1 MDKQPLKPESTRKT
15 RNGMAQG
22 LLIGVAIGV
31 AMGLALDSIAI
42 GMGVGLGIGAALG
55 AAFSEDS
62 PSAQDEMLRAERR
75 PLLIA
80 ALSVLFG
87 IMVLIA
93 LLLLLFLR

>member
-1 MDKQPLKPESTRKT
+1 MDEQPQKPEPTRKA

-22 LLIGVAIGV
+22 LLIGIAIGI

-55 AAFSEDS
+55 AAFSQES
-62 PSAQDEMLRAERR
+62 PSAQDEMLRANRR
-75 PLLIA
+75 PLIIA
-80 ALSVLFG
+80 ALAVLFG
-87 IMVLIA
+87 IFVLIA